1 MTVADGVIAD
11 TQRYYQ
17 NMPFLFFPVLNS
29 GVDAAQGF
37 GSDATVLFYNTRGMT
52 LTDPERDTITVKSF
66 LDTSEGGVAVTE
78 NNDQTPG
85 TYSVAAV
92 ATEETDDG
100 VTARF
105 TVYGSI
111 SPIDASIT
119 GTATNLDNTGLF
131 LQSVTC
137 GFPDVSSISIE
148 PVSLQEPYN
157 TVTTGGLWALL
168 FIFII
173 PLGAI
178 LCGFVRWMRRRKL

>member
-1 MTVADGVIAD
+1 
-11 TQRYYQ
+11 
-17 NMPFLFFPVLNS
+17 MPFLFFPVLNS
-29 GVDAAQGF
+29 GADAAQGF
-37 GSDATVLFYNTRGMT
+37 SSDATVLFYNTRGMT

-173 PLGAI
+173 PFGAI